1 MALVI
6 LIAVVITSLR
16 DSIALK
22 AIRVAYQSHF
32 HKIDESTLNRTCTF
46 PYLTNLPHE
55 RVTCGYISVG
65 AQSDTARSD
74 VGLHWS
80 LCFCTSVVWISNDSK
95 ESMEI
100 IWEGK
105 KAKKLLYFQDFF
117 RIFET
122 NESEAYISYVV
133 PPLWIIALR
142 RKRGSKFSWFS
153 AEVLFCLAFL
163 ALGPLM

>member
-1 MALVI
+1 M
-6 LIAVVITSLR
+6 
-16 DSIALK
+16 
-22 AIRVAYQSHF
+22 AYQSHF
-32 HKIDESTLNRTCTF
+32 DKIDESTLQRTCTF

-65 AQSDTARSD
+65 AESDTARSV

-80 LCFCTSVVWISNDSK
+80 LCFCTSLVWIFNDSK
-95 ESMEI
+95 ESMEIEI

-105 KAKKLLYFQDFF
+105 KAKKLLYFQDFSRF
-117 RIFET
+117 LRPM
-122 NESEAYISYVV
+122 NPLEAYISYVV

-142 RKRGSKFSWFS
+142 RKTASKFSWFS